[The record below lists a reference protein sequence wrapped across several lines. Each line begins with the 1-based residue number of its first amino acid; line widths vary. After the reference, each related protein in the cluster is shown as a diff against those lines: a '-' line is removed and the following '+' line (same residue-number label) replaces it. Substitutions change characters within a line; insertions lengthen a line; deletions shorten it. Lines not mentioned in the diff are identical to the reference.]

1 MNYIEK
7 NMKKISNRKLEL
19 DSSSEVITH
28 NRKND
33 LGSSSEIIKRKWNLL
48 SNLAR
53 NDYFFPNSDLSQSY
67 GFGLSSVSSNPDPH
81 RKDASML

>member
-33 LGSSSEIIKRKWNLL
+33 LGSSSEIIKRK
-48 SNLAR
+48 
-53 NDYFFPNSDLSQSY
+53 
-67 GFGLSSVSSNPDPH
+67 
-81 RKDASML
+81 